1 MILRI
6 IIDKLQKI
14 MYICYIIRLAI
25 ANLNLRYKTRR
36 SGDLRIHR
44 YRKWK
49 KNPVRLIWLFVG
61 FLSMGIGAVGVV
73 LPVLPTTPFLLL
85 ASFCLAKGSARF
97 HNWFTGTKLYKKH
110 LDSFV
115 KNRSMTL
122 KTKFSLLIPVTCM
135 LLLAF
140 LAMQNVYGR
149 IFIVLLIIFK
159 YVYFFTKIRTVPAG
173 QKFLPEAEG

>member
-1 MILRI
+1 MKER
-6 IIDKLQKI
+6 
-14 MYICYIIRLAI
+14 
-25 ANLNLRYKTRR
+25 
-36 SGDLRIHR
+36 
-44 YRKWK
+44 
-49 KNPVRLIWLFVG
+49 KNPLRVIWLILG

-85 ASFCLAKGSARF
+85 ASFCLAKGSERF
-97 HNWFTGTKLYKKH
+97 HRWFTGTKLYKKH
-110 LDSFV
+110 LESFV

-122 KTKFSLLIPVTCM
+122 KTKFSLLIPASCM

-149 IFIVLLIIFK
+149 AFIIFLIIFK

-173 QKFLPEAEG
+173 GSVLPRRKDRDDEGC

>member
-1 MILRI
+1 MKRNPWKYVWLS
-6 IIDKLQKI
+6 
-14 MYICYIIRLAI
+14 I
-25 ANLNLRYKTRR
+25 AFISL
-36 SGDLRIHR
+36 
-44 YRKWK
+44 
-49 KNPVRLIWLFVG
+49 
-61 FLSMGIGAVGVV
+61 GIGAIGVV
-73 LPVLPTTPFLLL
+73 LPILPTTPLLLL
-85 ASFCLAKGSARF
+85 ASYCFARGSERF
-97 HNWFTGTKLYKKH
+97 HRWFCGTKLYQKH

-159 YVYFFTKIRTVPAG
+159 YVYFFTKIRTIPAG
-173 QKFLPEAEG
+173 QKFLPETEGQSRRKGFYD